1 MISSGSLYARLRA
14 LVWDTPLDGKP
25 AMPIWQAAL
34 IEAGRI
40 AWVVGR
46 DLIEGR
52 LNLRAMSL
60 VYTTLLALVP
70 ALAIAFAIFRA
81 FGFDSYVQDMLTQF
95 LGPLGEQGGE
105 ITKRVMEF
113 VQRVNANVLG
123 TVGFAFLLYTVVS
136 MINKIEEAFNNI
148 WHVQA
153 ARSFT
158 RQFTEVISMGV
169 LGPIVVLTALGIMAG
184 ALSHSFIGGLANLEP
199 IRFVISQMNR
209 LVPYVLLIG
218 TFTFLYAIIPNTR
231 VQFLSALVG
240 ATVAGVVWG
249 ATGWAFATFVVKSAQ
264 YVAIYSAFAGL
275 VVFMIWLYA
284 AWLILLT
291 GCAIAFYFQNR
302 RHLSAAIGLAMLTPR
317 QRNRMAVHAL
327 LLVHEAF
334 EKGRAPWTE
343 AALARHLHLPL
354 EGLLEIV
361 HALQL
366 GGFITLSTEKPCR
379 LLPNRPAEMV
389 KLAEVLAAVRRLAEP
404 GSIADRALA
413 REPRVDAL
421 FDRLAA
427 QESEVLDG
435 STIASLLAE
444 GQPDAGGE
452 GAASEA
458 IPAAARREPPR

>member
-1 MISSGSLYARLRA
+1 MISSASIYARVRA
-14 LVWDTPLDGKP
+14 LIWDTPLDGHVALP
-25 AMPIWQAAL
+25 LWRVAL

-40 AWVVGR
+40 AWVVAR

-81 FGFDSYVQDMLTQF
+81 FGFDSYVQEMLTQF
-95 LGPLGEQGGE
+95 LGPLGEQGSE
-105 ITKRVMEF
+105 ITQRVMEF

-153 ARSFT
+153 VRSFT

-184 ALSHSFIGGLANLEP
+184 ALSHSFVGGLANVEP
-199 IRFVISQMNR
+199 IKFVLAQMNR

-231 VQFLSALVG
+231 VNVSSAFVG

-302 RHLSAAIGLAMLTPR
+302 RHLSPAIGLAMLTPR
-317 QRNRMAVHAL
+317 QRNRMAVQAL

-334 EKGRAPWTE
+334 EKGRPPWTE
-343 AALARHLHLPL
+343 GTLARHLHLPL

-379 LLPNRPAEMV
+379 LLPSRPAEMV
-389 KLAEVLAAVRRLAEP
+389 GIADVLAAVRRLAEP
-404 GSIADRALA
+404 GSVGDRSLA

-421 FDRLAA
+421 FARLADS
-427 QESEVLDG
+427 ENEVLG
-435 STIASLLAE
+435 STTIASLLAE
-444 GQPDAGGE
+444 NPRAGGGHHHAA
-452 GAASEA
+452 GAA
-458 IPAAARREPPR
+458 PAAASREPPR

>member
-1 MISSGSLYARLRA
+1 MIRTGSIYPRVRA
-14 LVWDTPLDGKP
+14 LIWDTPLDGEAP
-25 AMPIWQAAL
+25 LPLWQTAL

-81 FGFDSYVQDMLTQF
+81 FGFDSYVQEMLTQF
-95 LGPLGEQGGE
+95 LGPLGDQGSE
-105 ITKRVMEF
+105 ITRRVMEF

-123 TVGFAFLLYTVVS
+123 TVGFAFLLYTVIS

-184 ALSHSFIGGLANLEP
+184 ALSHSFVGGLANLEP
-199 IRFVISQMNR
+199 IRFVIAQMNR
-209 LVPYVLLIG
+209 VVPYILLIG
-218 TFTFLYAIIPNTR
+218 TFAFLYAIIPNTR
-231 VQFLSALVG
+231 VNPVAALVG
-240 ATVAGVVWG
+240 ASVAGVVWG

-302 RHLSAAIGLAMLTPR
+302 RHLSPAVGLAMLTPR
-317 QRNRMAVHAL
+317 QRNRMAVQAL
-327 LLVHEAF
+327 LFVHEAF
-334 EKGRAPWTE
+334 EKGRPPWTE
-343 AALARHLHLPL
+343 AALARHLRLPL

-361 HALQL
+361 RALQM
-366 GGFITLSTEKPCR
+366 GGFVTLSTEKPCR
-379 LLPNRPAEMV
+379 ILPSRPAEMV
-389 KLAEVLAAVRRLAEP
+389 QVADVLAAVRGLAEP
-404 GSIADRALA
+404 GSVGDRALM

-421 FDRLAA
+421 FARLTAR
-427 QESEVLDG
+427 ENEVLDG
-435 STIASLLAE
+435 ATIASLLAE
-444 GQPDAGGE
+444 SPGGE
-452 GAASEA
+452 GENRPAEPMRVAAS
-458 IPAAARREPPR
+458 REQPR